1 MANKSNYY
9 ENYEIDGVFRGGALN
24 SAGTVNSTAVV
35 TGVWAAT
42 TAYTLGQIV
51 VPHANMTGAGGKFL
65 RCTTAGTSGSTNTL
79 AVPNPGTTLTDGTV
93 TWTAISGMPSP
104 QAFYMALFSIN
115 KGQRANSTA
124 YVLNDCYSL
133 TANGGAGGD
142 TKQHL
147 YYCTTAGTTAATQI
161 AANGGL
167 GYLGVPAEVI
177 TDGTAVFTEL
187 ANVIDNGTGYPAGF
201 AEIVGGSY
209 ARVKVAAGAVGAL
222 TDWAGTQ
229 SAASTTTST
238 GSGGTTSNNSAVTF
252 PAPTGNWANGSAQIG
267 AAMLMDALTSGNM
280 WVWAP
285 LTVPKSVSSGDA
297 SPSFPAASFAYQV
310 DN

>member
-9 ENYEIDGVFRGGALN
+9 ENLEVDSVFRGGAVN

-35 TGVWAAT
+35 KGLWAAT
-42 TAYTLGQIV
+42 TAYVVGDIV
-51 VPHANMTGAGGKFL
+51 VPVTTMTAGGGKFL
-65 RCTTAGTSGSTNTL
+65 RCTTAGTSGSTTTL
-79 AVPNPGTTLTDGTV
+79 AVPAPGSTLTDGTV

-104 QAFYMALFSIN
+104 QALYMSLWAIN

-124 YVLNDCYSL
+124 YVLNDCISL

-147 YYCTTAGTTAATQI
+147 YYCTTAGTTASSQA
-161 AANGGL
+161 
-167 GYLGVPAEVI
+167 GYLGVPGEAI

-187 ANVIDNGTGYPAGF
+187 SVIIDSNTGFPSGLT
-201 AEIVGGSY
+201 EVSGGSY
-209 ARVKVAAGAVGAL
+209 ARVKVAAGTIATL

-229 SAASTTTST
+229 SAGSTTASTGNT
-238 GSGGTTSNNSAVTF
+238 GTTSNNSAVTF
-252 PAPTGNWANGSAQIG
+252 PSPTGNWANGSAQIG
-267 AAMLMDALTSGNM
+267 AAMLHDQLTAGNM
-280 WVWAP
+280 FVWAP

-297 SPSFPAASFAYQV
+297 APSFPAGSFSYQA